1 MELQLESVH
10 ELNLD
15 HLKAEVD
22 KAREREAALA
32 RERAELATKLA
43 ESQKAEAHMK
53 CEYERYARSYEQLAA
68 RKESEQARIN
78 NQDSGHSL
86 EHLRGE
92 LQKVEAKLDQEKLG
106 RQRAE
111 TQAQEKV
118 RELSMLTVDNRNL
131 QYRHDKMEADYRQE
145 SEKVRS
151 YAAQLERVCEE
162 KSLMQSD
169 MSVKASEITLLRTN
183 EKRLIRDS
191 AESRERFKSLE
202 EELHKIRS
210 ARAVEDLQRKE
221 LEDQL
226 EAEAY
231 FSGLYKTQVRELQ
244 EEVDE
249 GRMKTDELAMEKNDM
264 EAKLTSMIMRNEQE
278 SNSKVMLDQQMNELE
293 KEKMMREL
301 EVKELMTKHRNELRN
316 LEMQLSSL
324 KDNEC
329 DLQGRVDQLARE
341 RDEAVAA
348 AREHPAPVQRGDAN
362 SEIEKLEKQL
372 RDEKMKK
379 DAAINKLSETLM
391 RKDLQPKP
399 GQKKVSMEE
408 LRKKEKECRR
418 LKHELQT
425 EKEKFNHM
433 VAKNQSD
440 LQNLQAT
447 LYEES
452 QARLKLSMEL
462 DTKESE
468 VENLQTK
475 ITHLN
480 VDSESLG
487 SGDGGFEVSNQTYGG

>member
-1 MELQLESVH
+1 M
-10 ELNLD
+10 
-15 HLKAEVD
+15 
-22 KAREREAALA
+22 
-32 RERAELATKLA
+32 
-43 ESQKAEAHMK
+43 
-53 CEYERYARSYEQLAA
+53 
-68 RKESEQARIN
+68 
-78 NQDSGHSL
+78 
-86 EHLRGE
+86 
-92 LQKVEAKLDQEKLG
+92 
-106 RQRAE
+106 
-111 TQAQEKV
+111 
-118 RELSMLTVDNRNL
+118 
-131 QYRHDKMEADYRQE
+131 
-145 SEKVRS
+145 RS
-151 YAAQLERVCEE
+151 YASQLERVLEE

-169 MSVKASEITLLRTN
+169 MSVRASEITLLKTN

-191 AESRERFKSLE
+191 SESRERFKSLE

-249 GRMKTDELAMEKNDM
+249 GRMKNDEMAMEKN
-264 EAKLTSMIMRNEQE
+264 ELEVKLSNLMMRNEQE
-278 SNSKVMLDQQMNELE
+278 SITKVHLDQQMNELE

-301 EVKELMTKHRNELRN
+301 EVKELITKHRNELRN
-316 LEMQLSSL
+316 LEIQLSSL

-329 DLQGRVDQLARE
+329 DLQGRIDQLSKE
-341 RDEAVAA
+341 RDEALVS
-348 AREHPAPVQRGDAN
+348 ARDQSGPRVIETSGD
-362 SEIEKLEKQL
+362 IEKLEKQL
-372 RDEKMKK
+372 REEKLKK
-379 DAAINKLSETLM
+379 DQAINKLAEMMM

-480 VDSESLG
+480 VDAESIS
-487 SGDGGFEVSNQTYGG
+487 SGTFLLPSFKSLLIHRSDQKRLLSGTDVDIGDPEASLEGWLQTPLKQNIRRQVLNHILIVLNH